1 MLFVISRFCFLAER
15 FIKYVIKVRIF
26 DAVSVRSDKN
36 LKKGRVKAMDDWK
49 IVLERHEQRLKT
61 LERDVKDLQDIRSE
75 MKAMS
80 EALVK
85 LATEVKHTN
94 EHLARNEKKIDLIE
108 NQPKMQMQQ
117 IITAIISALA
127 GVIISATIGTLLG

>member
-1 MLFVISRFCFLAER
+1 
-15 FIKYVIKVRIF
+15 
-26 DAVSVRSDKN
+26 
-36 LKKGRVKAMDDWK
+36 MDDWK

-75 MKAMS
+75 LKTMS
-80 EALVK
+80 ETLVE

-108 NQPKMQMQQ
+108 NQPKMRMQQ